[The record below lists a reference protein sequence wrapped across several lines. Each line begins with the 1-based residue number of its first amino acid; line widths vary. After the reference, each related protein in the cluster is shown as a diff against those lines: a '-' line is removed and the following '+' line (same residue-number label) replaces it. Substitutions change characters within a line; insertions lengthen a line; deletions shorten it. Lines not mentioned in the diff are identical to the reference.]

1 MQSNFGCQRSL
12 LSEHT
17 KDIICTKINV
27 FEYRMGK
34 DLDVEKEA
42 ISRQIIKLDK
52 EQIDERKKERGS

>member
-1 MQSNFGCQRSL
+1 
-12 LSEHT
+12 
-17 KDIICTKINV
+17 
-27 FEYRMGK
+27 MGK